1 MRKFNNDIYAKLRLD
16 TPVKSPPGGGRVAAL
31 STIILLKS
39 LMTGNMTRIN
49 NLEIKYFKN

>member
-16 TPVKSPPGGGRVAAL
+16 TLVKSPPGGGRVAAL
-31 STIILLKS
+31 SAIILLKS